1 METLIDLDAA
11 ADVAREKLAA
21 WAKPGAVIGELTW
34 RDASRGW
41 PWVILT
47 DRSAVVDP
55 DSVGFT
61 VDFGQRAGDLVL
73 FRGGWCD
80 LLFRD
85 AETMT
90 IPFADAPGAPPGEPP
105 LDLTAY
111 GAVVD
116 RFLELFSAPH
126 SH

>member
-1 METLIDLDAA
+1 MDTVIDVDAGA
-11 ADVAREKLAA
+11 EVARAKLAA
-21 WAKPGAVIGELTW
+21 WARPGAVIGELTW

-61 VDFGQRAGDLVL
+61 IDWGHRAGDLVL

-80 LLFRD
+80 LSFRD
-85 AETMT
+85 LETMSEPL
-90 IPFADAPGAPPGEPP
+90 IDAPGAHAGQPP
-105 LDLTAY
+105 LDLPAY

-116 RFLELFSAPH
+116 RFLGLFADPSGR
-126 SH
+126 